1 MVLASIPPNLDPVR
15 EVYSKTKALLRKAA
29 TRTREELVEGMSE
42 VLSAFTLQE
51 VKGWFAHCGYG
62 VEDQLS

>member
-1 MVLASIPPNLDPVR
+1 
-15 EVYSKTKALLRKAA
+15 
-29 TRTREELVEGMSE
+29 MSE